1 VRQAQDGEEDAFRQ
15 LVERHEARAQ
25 RVARKM
31 VPSEEDARDLCQ
43 EAFLRVFRHLKRFDF
58 QYAFSTWL
66 YRIVTNLAIDNLR
79 KRRPTS
85 SLVGSGEDEP
95 SIDLPDE
102 AVADP
107 SDQMSAEETKL
118 EVHAVLQ
125 TLAPHF
131 QSVMALREIEGLGC
145 PEIAEIVGATHVTV
159 RWRLHRARKLFLEEW
174 QRRERVQAAGNEA
187 KSTNDP
193 SARP

>member
-1 VRQAQDGEEDAFRQ
+1 
-15 LVERHEARAQ
+15 
-25 RVARKM
+25 
-31 VPSEEDARDLCQ
+31 
-43 EAFLRVFRHLKRFDF
+43 
-58 QYAFSTWL
+58 
-66 YRIVTNLAIDNLR
+66 
-79 KRRPTS
+79 
-85 SLVGSGEDEP
+85 
-95 SIDLPDE
+95 
-102 AVADP
+102 
-107 SDQMSAEETKL
+107 MSAEETKL